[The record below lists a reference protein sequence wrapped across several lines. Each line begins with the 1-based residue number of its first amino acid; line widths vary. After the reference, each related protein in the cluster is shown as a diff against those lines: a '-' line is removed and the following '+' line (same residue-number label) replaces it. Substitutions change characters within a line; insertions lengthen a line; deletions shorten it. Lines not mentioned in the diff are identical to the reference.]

1 MQSSCLEFEGEE
13 EFRNKDAE
21 QLLRVKRKKKVE
33 GRRMRNSTY
42 E

>member
-1 MQSSCLEFEGEE
+1 MQSSCLEFEGE

-21 QLLRVKRKKKVE
+21 QLLRVTRKKKVE